1 MVQTKRHAK
10 KLISFVLVSL
20 FVFLFSFSCF
30 AQENTRIIN
39 TYTEDL
45 GNGITAVVTIS
56 EVDSL
61 TRSTTF
67 HSISKDYYQ
76 SGSFIGTAA
85 LSASFS
91 YNGSTAQAT
100 GASGTGSGANGW
112 NYGGQRTWT
121 SGSSAYLSATLS
133 KGGASVPVSLSL
145 TCSPSGSVS

>member
-1 MVQTKRHAK
+1 MVQTKKHAK

-30 AQENTRIIN
+30 AQENTRIIK

-61 TRSTTF
+61 TRS
-67 HSISKDYYQ
+67 SKTQTLTKEYYKD
-76 SGSFIGTAA
+76 GSYIGYAV

-100 GASGTGSGANGW
+100 GASGAGSGANGW
-112 NYGGQRTWT
+112 NYGGQNTWT

-145 TCSPSGSVS
+145 TCSPGGSVS

>member
-1 MVQTKRHAK
+1 MKRK
-10 KLISFVLVSL
+10 FWKNLVSL
-20 FVFLFSFSCF
+20 LLCFLLAAAMAVPCF
-30 AQENTRIIN
+30 AQEHTQVIA

-45 GNGITAVVTIS
+45 GNGITAVTTITQT
-56 EVDSL
+56 V
-61 TRSTTF
+61 TRST
-67 HSISKDYYQ
+67 ISRTKASNYYS
-76 SGSFIGTAA
+76 SGQYIGQAA
-85 LSASFS
+85 LSATFS

-121 SGSSAYLSATLS
+121 SGNSAYLSATLS

>member
-1 MVQTKRHAK
+1 MKRK
-10 KLISFVLVSL
+10 FWKNLVSL
-20 FVFLFSFSCF
+20 LLCFLLAAAMAVPCF
-30 AQENTRIIN
+30 AQEHTQVIA

-45 GNGITAVVTIS
+45 GNGITAVTTITQTVIRSTIS
-56 EVDSL
+56 RTKASN
-61 TRSTTF
+61 
-67 HSISKDYYQ
+67 YYS
-76 SGSFIGTAA
+76 SGQYIGQAA

-112 NYGGQRTWT
+112 SYGGQRTWT

>member
-1 MVQTKRHAK
+1 MKRK
-10 KLISFVLVSL
+10 FWKNLVSL
-20 FVFLFSFSCF
+20 LLCFLLAAAMAVPCF
-30 AQENTRIIN
+30 AQEHTQVIA

-45 GNGITAVVTIS
+45 GNGITAVTTITQT
-56 EVDSL
+56 V
-61 TRSTTF
+61 TRST
-67 HSISKDYYQ
+67 ISRTKASNYYS
-76 SGSFIGTAA
+76 SGQYIGQAA